1 MSKSAELQKL
11 PALEVDAINVG
22 RIGTAL
28 WAITAAAAW
37 AFDLRF
43 GGIWEEFPEI
53 ATVGF
58 ALGLIGWFH
67 VSRRARILAA
77 RKAQQ
82 SQAQLPNQ

>member
-1 MSKSAELQKL
+1 MSKSAELKHL

-22 RIGTAL
+22 RIGTAI
-28 WAITAAAAW
+28 WAVVAVCTW
-37 AFDLRF
+37 VFDLRF
-43 GGIWEEFPEI
+43 GGIWQEFPEI

-58 ALGLIGWFH
+58 ALGLIGWYH

-82 SQAQLPNQ
+82 SQAQ